1 MDYGSLRIF
10 IIMKGGFITLKSK
23 IFGSNALFIA
33 LLCLVVV
40 LPVLWI
46 LLVCLENEKP
56 VIKVDIPAGS
66 IYIGV
71 SKDLPVSVSD
81 GKRGLRKIRIEIEK
95 DGKEMPLVE
104 KEYQKAG
111 FFSGG
116 KNKEDILNVLIE
128 PAKLGLADGKAV
140 LRMIA
145 WDYSWQ
151 RWWNGNIA
159 TIEKEIL
166 IDTKR
171 PEMDILSGT
180 EYINQGGA
188 GVVIYRL
195 SELCISNGVYAGA
208 NFFPGYSGYFPDKNI
223 YICFYALEYDKGPGT
238 EIYASAVDEA
248 GNSSKRGF
256 NIHIKERKFKK
267 DSIEISDAF
276 LNATMP
282 QFDVAVAQNSANPLL
297 DKYIKVN
304 RELRVENHNKLKELV
319 KNTENSMLWEGVF
332 VNFPNATNKAGF
344 ADHRDYLYNGKFVDS
359 QVHLGIDLASLAG
372 APIPAANK
380 GKIVFV
386 GDFGIYGEMVLIDH
400 GFGLFSM
407 YGHMSSSDVTVG
419 QIVEKNYTIGH
430 SGRTGLAAG
439 DHLHFSVL
447 VNNVFVN
454 PLEWLDASWISNNV
468 TGKIEAVKSG
478 SK

>member
-1 MDYGSLRIF
+1 MKSEIFSL
-10 IIMKGGFITLKSK
+10 KTLL
-23 IFGSNALFIA
+23 IALFG
-33 LLCLVVV
+33 LVIV

-46 LLVCLENEKP
+46 LVVNMENEKP
-56 VIKVDIPAGS
+56 AIDVESPAQILS
-66 IYIGV
+66 IGA
-71 SKDLPVSVSD
+71 SKDIAVSVSD
-81 GKRGLRKIRIEIEK
+81 QKRGLRKIWIGIVK
-95 DGKEMPLVE
+95 DGKEIPLID
-104 KEYQKAG
+104 KEYPKAD
-111 FFSGG
+111 FFRGG
-116 KNKEDILNVLIE
+116 KFKEDVLTVPIA
-128 PAKLGLADGKAV
+128 PSKLGIADGKGI
-140 LRMIA
+140 LRMTA
-145 WDYSWQ
+145 WDYSWR

-159 TIEKEIL
+159 TVDKEIN

-171 PEMDILSGT
+171 PEIDIISGT

-188 GVVIYRL
+188 GVITYRL
-195 SELCISNGVYAGA
+195 SEPCMSNGVYAGA
-208 NFFPGYSGYFPDKNI
+208 NFFPGYSGYFPDKNMH
-223 YICFYALEYDKGPGT
+223 ICFYALEYDKGPGT

-256 NIHIKERKFKK
+256 NIHIKERKFKN
-267 DSIEISDAF
+267 DSLEISDAF
-276 LNATMP
+276 LNAVMP

-297 DKYIKVN
+297 DKYIKIN

-344 ADHRDYLYNGKFVDS
+344 ADHRDYLYNGKLIDS
-359 QVHLGIDLASLAG
+359 QVHQGIDLASLAG

-386 GDFGIYGEMVLIDH
+386 GDFGIYGKMALIDH

-439 DHLHFSVL
+439 DHLHFSML

-468 TGKIEAVKSG
+468 TGKIGAVKSG
-478 SK
+478 SN